1 MPLVVMHQDPSSD
14 GQKVQWL
21 SSVKIFSISIA
32 TYSTSMVFLST
43 TKLESLVIWHIAT
56 LHLFMGSIV

>member
-14 GQKVQWL
+14 GQKVQWF

-43 TKLESLVIWHIAT
+43 TELESLVILHIAT